1 MKIIV
6 RIFVWRGS
14 VRNQHSFLVSN
25 DQWGLTSGVGALA
38 VNENKITLDDL
49 RGVLETKIDKGMCR
63 RTTIFEEVLFTLSE
77 APNPHGYPQDV
88 CATSYQFGIVRRPPV
103 PEDGKEAE
111 EELAWVPDIVPVAA
125 ERGTKLGD
133 ILPPLGAQD
142 LPSIVIVPGETKRT
156 RERDRECGTRRW
168 QEGGTGKRGAGK
180 RGKGGMGDQ
189 RGRLDGRS
197 VERAGRGA
205 CVARVWCVCGA
216 CSMGGLPHRGARTVE
231 RT

>member
-1 MKIIV
+1 M
-6 RIFVWRGS
+6 
-14 VRNQHSFLVSN
+14 
-25 DQWGLTSGVGALA
+25 
-38 VNENKITLDDL
+38 NENKITLDDL

-142 LPSIVIVPGETKRT
+142 LPSIVIVPGEEKRT
-156 RERDRECGTRRW
+156 RETGECALVDGRRGGKGRDGGKGEAPGKSPGTRFLLPGKSR
-168 QEGGTGKRGAGK
+168 GGCSTFLAR
-180 RGKGGMGDQ
+180 RI
-189 RGRLDGRS
+189 S
-197 VERAGRGA
+197 E
-205 CVARVWCVCGA
+205 VASEV
-216 CSMGGLPHRGARTVE
+216 
-231 RT
+231 

>member
-111 EELAWVPDIVPVAA
+111 EELSFD
-125 ERGTKLGD
+125 EL
-133 ILPPLGAQD
+133 
-142 LPSIVIVPGETKRT
+142 
-156 RERDRECGTRRW
+156 
-168 QEGGTGKRGAGK
+168 
-180 RGKGGMGDQ
+180 
-189 RGRLDGRS
+189 
-197 VERAGRGA
+197 
-205 CVARVWCVCGA
+205 
-216 CSMGGLPHRGARTVE
+216 
-231 RT
+231 

>member
-168 QEGGTGKRGAGK
+168 RRGGQGRGGQGRGGKGAWGTGEGGWMGGASNVQGVVVC
-180 RGKGGMGDQ
+180 D
-189 RGRLDGRS
+189 
-197 VERAGRGA
+197 A
-205 CVARVWCVCGA
+205 CVGRVWCV
-216 CSMGGLPHRGARTVE
+216 
-231 RT
+231 